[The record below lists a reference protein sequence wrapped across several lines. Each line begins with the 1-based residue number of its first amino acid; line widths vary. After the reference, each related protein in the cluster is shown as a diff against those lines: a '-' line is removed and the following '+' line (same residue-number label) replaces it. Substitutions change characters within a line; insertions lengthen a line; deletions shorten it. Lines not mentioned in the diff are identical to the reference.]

1 MANATPDDLGLYIF
15 NANPYVTLPAG
26 NTNPPAPAPRKQKAL
41 EVMLEDDVEHDY
53 ASTYWT
59 FKGTS
64 HYIKKAIRIP
74 YCFTDKDGQKVRD
87 YILVGFEGG
96 GGV

>member
-1 MANATPDDLGLYIF
+1 
-15 NANPYVTLPAG
+15 
-26 NTNPPAPAPRKQKAL
+26 
-41 EVMLEDDVEHDY
+41 MLEDDVEHDY